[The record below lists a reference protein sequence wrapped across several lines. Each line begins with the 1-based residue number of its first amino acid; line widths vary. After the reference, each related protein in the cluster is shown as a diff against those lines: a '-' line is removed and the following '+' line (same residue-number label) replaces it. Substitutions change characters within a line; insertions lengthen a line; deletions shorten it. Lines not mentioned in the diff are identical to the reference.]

1 MASRVLNAESRFP
14 SRVQIKTRTN
24 RQPILPLN
32 LSLVL
37 CRISQPAGRPSVDG
51 CWPRLPRVHDTLLS
65 YPLVFI
71 HKII

>member
-37 CRISQPAGRPSVDG
+37 CRISQPAGRVLMAAGRG
-51 CWPRLPRVHDTLLS
+51 CHGFT
-65 YPLVFI
+65 I
-71 HKII
+71 HYCRIHWCSSIR

>member
-14 SRVQIKTRTN
+14 SRVQINTRTN

-37 CRISQPAGRPSVDG
+37 CRISRPGVDG